1 MAEILGVGVT
11 HSPSLI
17 TPDELKNY
25 SLTRA
30 LRNERI
36 PAERKN
42 PENWPAPMRQEW
54 GDDQGYASA
63 LHHRQ
68 KLVDGF
74 RKIRAELDAF
84 NPDAVLVWGDDQY
97 ENFREDIIP
106 AFCIM
111 AYDEYECRP
120 FAAKDGGAR
129 PNVWGEPAEKTFRY
143 QGHPSARY
151 LAGALIGDGFDV
163 AYAYKPLH
171 EPGLG
176 HAFLNT
182 LLYLDY
188 DRQGF
193 DYPIIPFAV
202 NCYGSRII
210 RNRGGA
216 TPQTFTG
223 PDGAQRELPADPP
236 GPSPRRC
243 MELGAAAARALQQS
257 PWRVALIASSSW
269 SHAFLTEKN
278 SLLYCDVDSDRQRFE
293 EFQAGDY
300 EAWRTLTTAQIEDA
314 GQQEMLNWMC
324 LAGAMSELRRPPEI
338 VEFLQTYVF
347 NSSKCLALA
356 KP

>member
-17 TPDELKNY
+17 APDELRNY

-36 PAERKN
+36 PADRKD
-42 PENWPAPMRQEW
+42 PGSWPAAMREEW
-54 GDDQGYASA
+54 GDDAGYASA
-63 LHHRQ
+63 LYQRER
-68 KLVDGF
+68 LAAGF
-74 RKIRAELDAF
+74 RRVRAELDAF
-84 NPDAVLVWGDDQY
+84 RPDAVLVWGDDQY

-106 AFCIM
+106 AFCVM

-120 FAAKDGGAR
+120 FTMKDGGAR
-129 PNVWGEPAEKTFRY
+129 PNVWGEPADKVFRY
-143 QGHPSARY
+143 RGHPAARF
-151 LAGALIGDGFDV
+151 LAGALLEDGFDV
-163 AYAYKPLH
+163 AYAYRPLH

-193 DYPIIPFAV
+193 DYPVIPFAV
-202 NCYGSRII
+202 NCYGSRVI

-216 TPQTFTG
+216 TPQVVN
-223 PDGAQRELPADPP
+223 GAELPADPP

-243 MELGAAAARALQQS
+243 MELGAAAARALAAS
-257 PWRVALIASSSW
+257 PWRVALVASSSW
-269 SHAFLTEKN
+269 SHAFLTEKHWW
-278 SLLYCDVDSDRQRFE
+278 LYCDVDADRRRFE
-293 EFQAGDY
+293 EFKAGDY
-300 EAWRTLTTAQIEDA
+300 EAWRGLSTAQIEDA

-324 LAGAMSELRRPPEI
+324 LAGALGELGRTPEI
-338 VEFLQTYVF
+338 VEFLQTYVH
-347 NSSKCLALA
+347 NSSKCLAVA
-356 KP
+356 RG

>member
-17 TPDELKNY
+17 TPDELKHY

-36 PAERKN
+36 PSDQKN
-42 PENWPAPMRQEW
+42 PENWPDAMREEW
-54 GDDQGYASA
+54 GDDEGYASA
-63 LHHRQ
+63 LYQRE
-68 KLVDGF
+68 KLVAGF
-74 RKIRAELDAF
+74 RKVRAELDAF
-84 NPDAVLVWGDDQY
+84 NPDVVLVWGDDQY
-97 ENFREDIIP
+97 ENFKEDIIP
-106 AFCIM
+106 AFCVM
-111 AYDEYECRP
+111 AYDEYECTP
-120 FAAKDGGAR
+120 FTTKDGGAR
-129 PNVWGEPAEKTFRY
+129 PNVWGEAADKTFRY
-143 QGHPSARY
+143 NGHPAARH
-151 LAGALIGDGFDV
+151 LAGALIDDGFDV
-163 AYAYKPLH
+163 AYAYKALH

-188 DRQGF
+188 DRTGF
-193 DYPIIPFAV
+193 DYPVIPFAI

-216 TPQTFTG
+216 SPQIVNG
-223 PDGAQRELPADPP
+223 VEMALDPP
-236 GPSPRRC
+236 GPSPKRC
-243 MELGAAAARALQQS
+243 MELGAAAARAMLAS

-278 SLLYCDVDSDRQRFE
+278 WWMYCDVDSDRKRFE
-293 EFQAGDY
+293 EFKSGNY
-300 EAWRTLTTAQIEDA
+300 EAWRGLTTAQVEDA

-324 LAGAMSELRRPPEI
+324 LAGALSELQRPPEI
-338 VEFLQTYVF
+338 VEFLQTYVH
-347 NSSKCLALA
+347 NSSKCLAVA